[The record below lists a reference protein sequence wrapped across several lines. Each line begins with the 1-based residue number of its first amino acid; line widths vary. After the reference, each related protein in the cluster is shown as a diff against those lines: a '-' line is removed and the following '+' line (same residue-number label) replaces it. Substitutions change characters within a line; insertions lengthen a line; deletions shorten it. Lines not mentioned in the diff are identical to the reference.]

1 MGAAAHHCPD
11 SMPIT
16 EVEVAAAV
24 AMAAVIESASKGA
37 PPLERE
43 SNWIINPKLVKLE
56 IFNLKM
62 T

>member
-16 EVEVAAAV
+16 EVEVTAAAV
-24 AMAAVIESASKGA
+24 AIAAVIESASKGA

-43 SNWIINPKLVKLE
+43 SSWIINPKLVK
-56 IFNLKM
+56 KKP
-62 T
+62 